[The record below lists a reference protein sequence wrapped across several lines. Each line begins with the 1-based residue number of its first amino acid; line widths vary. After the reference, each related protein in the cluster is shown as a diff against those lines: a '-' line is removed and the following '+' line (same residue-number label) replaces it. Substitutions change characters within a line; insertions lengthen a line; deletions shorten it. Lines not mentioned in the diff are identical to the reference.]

1 MKLDYFYRKTDIIQK
16 NLRQLEVLK
25 QALNLLPPLPHIERN
40 LRRQSV
46 LKSSLFSARIEGNR
60 LNASDI
66 SFVNMERKPA
76 NLAKLEIFNISR
88 AINFLYSSSGPA
100 ILSKEFLL
108 ELHKRIMQNI
118 SPLAGVFRQEPSAIF
133 NQAGVAIY
141 LSPPPKDIPFLLE
154 EFIKS
159 INSNIN
165 PIPVKAAISHFT
177 FEKIHPFLDGNG
189 RVGRLIST
197 YILKNGASDFRGLV
211 SLEEYLDNNRESYY
225 YLLNNQE
232 KDITPFVEFFLE
244 GLMTQAEK
252 TIEEIRNY
260 KEERKV
266 DALLPRR
273 REILEV
279 IQNHQM
285 VSFDFIRRR
294 FMKIPEST
302 LHYDLNK
309 LSKGKFIRKLGNTR
323 GAVYSANREES

>member
-118 SPLAGVFRQEPSAIF
+118 VLCRKYKTNVVF
-133 NQAGVAIY
+133 
-141 LSPPPKDIPFLLE
+141 
-154 EFIKS
+154 
-159 INSNIN
+159 
-165 PIPVKAAISHFT
+165 FT
-177 FEKIHPFLDGNG
+177 FARNKYEMKGCQDLLSFL
-189 RVGRLIST
+189 RVIGFTPGEAKNALENIDKLFNKKK
-197 YILKNGASDFRGLV
+197 YIMKGFR
-211 SLEEYLDNNRESYY
+211 
-225 YLLNNQE
+225 
-232 KDITPFVEFFLE
+232 IVE
-244 GLMTQAEK
+244 
-252 TIEEIRNY
+252 
-260 KEERKV
+260 
-266 DALLPRR
+266 
-273 REILEV
+273 
-279 IQNHQM
+279 
-285 VSFDFIRRR
+285 
-294 FMKIPEST
+294 
-302 LHYDLNK
+302 
-309 LSKGKFIRKLGNTR
+309 
-323 GAVYSANREES
+323 